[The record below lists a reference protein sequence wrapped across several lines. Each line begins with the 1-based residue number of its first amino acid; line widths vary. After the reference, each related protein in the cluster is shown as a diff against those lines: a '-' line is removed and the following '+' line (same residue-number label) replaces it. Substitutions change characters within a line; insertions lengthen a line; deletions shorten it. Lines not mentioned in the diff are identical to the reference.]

1 MGKRVV
7 LMAVAWL
14 AGAAAAAVGVTAALS
29 FLGTGLFGASSPPM
43 SHAAVVKKLA
53 EISSGPAASTSP
65 SPTTS
70 SPSPSTGP
78 SAPAQSTGSKS
89 TSGGMVYATC
99 SAGLVRITSTP
110 KLNYVAD
117 DLAAG
122 PARSAWVTFTSG
134 SAEVHVTASCAGG
147 KPVFTTA
154 SDDHGGATPT
164 GTAPP
169 AGGGD
174 DHGGGRG
181 GGGGGGGGDSGGGG
195 GGSGGGG
202 SHGGGGGGG
211 HDG

>member
-7 LMAVAWL
+7 LMIAAWL

-29 FLGTGLFGASSPPM
+29 FLGTGLFGTSSPPM
-43 SHAAVVKKLA
+43 SQAEVVKNLA
-53 EISSGPAASTSP
+53 AINSGAPSP
-65 SPTTS
+65 SPASS
-70 SPSPSTGP
+70 SPAPPAPSTPPGASDSQP
-78 SAPAQSTGSKS
+78 
-89 TSGGMVYATC
+89 TSGGMVYARC
-99 SAGLVRITSTP
+99 SAGLVQMTSTP
-110 KLNYVAD
+110 KLGYVAD

-134 SAEVHVTASCAGG
+134 STRVHVTASCAGG

-154 SDDHGGATPT
+154 SDDHGGAAPT

-195 GGSGGGG
+195 GGGGGG
-202 SHGGGGGGG
+202 SGGGGG

>member
-7 LMAVAWL
+7 LMAAAWL

-43 SHAAVVKKLA
+43 SQAEVVKNLA
-53 EISSGPAASTSP
+53 AISSGAPSP
-65 SPTTS
+65 SPASS
-70 SPSPSTGP
+70 SPAP
-78 SAPAQSTGSKS
+78 PAQSTPAETTGSQS

-99 SAGLVRITSTP
+99 SAGLVRMTSTP
-110 KLNYVAD
+110 KLGYVAD

-122 PARSAWVTFTSG
+122 PARSAWVTFKSG
-134 SAEVHVTASCAGG
+134 SAEVHVTVSCTGG
-147 KPVFTTA
+147 KPAFRVTA
-154 SDDHGGATPT
+154 DDHGGATTAPAAPPT
-164 GTAPP
+164 G
-169 AGGGD
+169 GGGD

-181 GGGGGGGGDSGGGG
+181 GGSGGGRGGGGG

-202 SHGGGGGGG
+202 GG